1 MASTYGVIP
10 NTYEKFEF
18 IYFHVTTSA
27 NRCRSIQKHGIMDL
41 RNAYLCKDSELRSF
55 LDTHRIYINIDAET
69 LTYKNSIFNIS
80 YFPYAPRFDT
90 EERDCWSIGRKF
102 YFDFTTCGFLSVWER
117 SPYGGQVHRRPEIL
131 MDIDNLLNLN
141 LSNEWATTH
150 VPYEV
155 VAKVSGD
162 KIVYDGYDEQSER
175 EKVIYYLTK
184 AYQTAFGDTSEDV
197 LLLKNN
203 IQIPADDIIEIKPL
217 THWNR

>member
-1 MASTYGVIP
+1 
-10 NTYEKFEF
+10 
-18 IYFHVTTSA
+18 
-27 NRCRSIQKHGIMDL
+27 MDL